1 MVDDLYLQPQQ
12 LAQTFSPVLVDALQ
26 RVSTTGAAMVLTHAS
41 MHVGAL

>member
-12 LAQTFSPVLVDALQ
+12 LSQTFTRVLVDAPQ
-26 RVSTTGAAMVLTHAS
+26 RVSTTGVAMVLTHAS